1 MTYFVG
7 NVGNVRLRRNNEI
20 TLSASVKDAD
30 VTVVLNRVGFDNSI
44 DNLLTGDKVTIST
57 EDTRGLLFF
66 TVGSWVDG
74 EGVEQRT
81 FSAFVN
87 VNAAG
92 GLRFFPTF
100 ADAINNNRAV
110 EYQTQSFTGDPL
122 PVKLVVRDVSSNVLG
137 DVRNYTFN
145 TDREGLDATTLND
158 KFKRMYSAGLISGS
172 GSIDCLFN
180 NLTSGV
186 KETPLLMLQLIHRV
200 DIGSEFDCLLSITD
214 SENDPALSASDNI
227 YYEFTAMV
235 TRAGLELSAS
245 DIISCSIDF
254 VTTGEIKLLVGRPS
268 GYILKEDDDRLAL
281 NQSSMEFLLTEV
293 ED

>member
-1 MTYFVG
+1 MTYFLG
-7 NVGNVRLRRNNEI
+7 NLGNVRLRRNNEVA
-20 TLSASVKDAD
+20 LSALVKDAD
-30 VTVVLNRVGFDNSI
+30 VTVALNRVGFEDAP

-57 EDTRGLLFF
+57 TDPRGLLFF

-74 EGVEQRT
+74 EGVEQRS
-81 FSAFVN
+81 FSAFIN

-100 ADAINNNRAV
+100 ADAVNNNRAV
-110 EYQTQSFTGDPL
+110 EYQTKSFTGAPI
-122 PVKLVVRDVSSNVLG
+122 PIKLVVRDISENVLG
-137 DVRNYTFN
+137 DVTSYSFN

-158 KFKRMYSAGLISGS
+158 KFRRMYSAGLISGG
-172 GSIDCLFN
+172 GSIDCIFN
-180 NLTSGV
+180 TQTSGV

-214 SENDPALSASDNI
+214 SQNDSGLSASDNI

-235 TRAGLELSAS
+235 TRSGLELSATEL
-245 DIISCSIDF
+245 ISCSVDF

-268 GYILKEDDDRLAL
+268 GYILKEDDDRIAL
-281 NQSSMEFLLTEV
+281 NQNSLDFLLTEV

>member
-1 MTYFVG
+1 MTYFIG

-20 TLSASVKDAD
+20 TLSALVKDAD
-30 VTVVLNRVGFDNSI
+30 VTVVLNRIGFEAAT

-57 EDTRGLLFF
+57 PDPRGLLFF

-74 EGVEQRT
+74 EGVEQRS
-81 FSAFVN
+81 FSAFIN

-100 ADAINNNRAV
+100 ADAVNNNRAV
-110 EYQTQSFTGDPL
+110 EYQVQSFVGAPL
-122 PVKLVVRDVSSNVLG
+122 LVKLVVRDISANVLG
-137 DVRNYTFN
+137 DVISYTFN
-145 TDREGLDATTLND
+145 TDREGLDTTTLSD

-172 GSIDCLFN
+172 GKIDCLFN

-214 SENDPALSASDNI
+214 SANDPALSASDNI
-227 YYEFTAMV
+227 FYEFTAMV

-245 DIISCSIDF
+245 EVISCSIDF
-254 VTTGEIKLLVGRPS
+254 ITTGEIKLLVGRPS

-281 NQSSMEFLLTEV
+281 NQNSLAFLLTEV

>member
-1 MTYFVG
+1 MTYFIG

-20 TLSASVKDAD
+20 ALSALVKDAD
-30 VTVVLNRVGFDNSI
+30 VTVVLNRVGFETAT

-57 EDTRGLLFF
+57 ADPRGLLFF

-74 EGVEQRT
+74 EGVEQRS
-81 FSAFVN
+81 FSAHIN

-100 ADAINNNRAV
+100 ADAVNNNRAA
-110 EYQTQSFTGDPL
+110 EYQVQSFAGDPL
-122 PVKLVVRDVSSNVLG
+122 LIQLVVRDISANVLG
-137 DVRNYTFN
+137 DVTGYTFN

-172 GSIDCLFN
+172 GKIDCLFN
-180 NLTSGV
+180 NVTSGV

-214 SENDPALSASDNI
+214 SANDPALSASDNI

-235 TRAGLELSAS
+235 TRSGLELSGA
-245 DIISCSIDF
+245 DVISCSIDF

-281 NQSSMEFLLTEV
+281 NQNNLAFLLTEV

>member
-7 NVGNVRLRRNNEI
+7 NVGNVRLRRNNEVV
-20 TLSASVKDAD
+20 LSALVKDAD
-30 VTVVLNRVGFDNSI
+30 VTVALNRVGLEGAA

-57 EDTRGLLFF
+57 ADTRGLLFF
-66 TVGSWVDG
+66 AVGSWTDG
-74 EGVEQRT
+74 EGVEQRS
-81 FSAFVN
+81 FSAHVN

-100 ADAINNNRAV
+100 ADAVNNNRAV
-110 EYQTQSFTGDPL
+110 EYQVKSFTGDPL
-122 PVKLVVRDVSSNVLG
+122 LIQLVVRDIAANVLG
-137 DVRNYTFN
+137 DVTGYTFN

-172 GSIDCLFN
+172 GKIDCLFN

-214 SENDPALSASDNI
+214 SENDPALFASDNI
-227 YYEFTAMV
+227 YYEFAAMV

-268 GYILKEDDDRLAL
+268 GYILKEDDDRIAL
-281 NQSSMEFLLTEV
+281 NQDSLAFLLAEV

>member
-1 MTYFVG
+1 MTYFIG
-7 NVGNVRLRRNNEI
+7 NVGNVRLRRNNEVV
-20 TLSASVKDAD
+20 LSALVKDAD
-30 VTVVLNRVGFDNSI
+30 VTVALNRVGFEAAT

-57 EDTRGLLFF
+57 ADPRGLLFF

-74 EGVEQRT
+74 EGVEQLS
-81 FSAFVN
+81 FSAYIN

-100 ADAINNNRAV
+100 ADAVNNNRAA
-110 EYQTQSFTGDPL
+110 EYQVQSFVGDPL
-122 PVKLVVRDVSSNVLG
+122 LIQLVVRDISANVLG
-137 DVRNYTFN
+137 DVTGYTFN
-145 TDREGLDATTLND
+145 ADREGLDATTLND

-172 GSIDCLFN
+172 GKIDCLFN
-180 NLTSGV
+180 NVTSGV

-214 SENDPALSASDNI
+214 SANDPALSASDNI

-235 TRAGLELSAS
+235 TRSGLELSAS
-245 DIISCSIDF
+245 DVISCSIDF

-281 NQSSMEFLLTEV
+281 NQNSLAFLLTEV

>member
-7 NVGNVRLRRNNEI
+7 RVGNVRLRRNNEVV
-20 TLSASVKDAD
+20 LSALVKDAD
-30 VTVVLNRVGFDNSI
+30 VTVALNRIGFEGAA

-57 EDTRGLLFF
+57 ADTRGLLFF
-66 TVGSWVDG
+66 TVSSWVDG
-74 EGVEQRT
+74 EGVEQRS
-81 FSAFVN
+81 FSVFIN

-100 ADAINNNRAV
+100 ADAVNNNRAA
-110 EYQTQSFTGDPL
+110 EYQVKSFVGAPL
-122 PVKLVVRDVSSNVLG
+122 LVQLVVRDISANVLG
-137 DVRNYTFN
+137 DVTGYTFN

-172 GSIDCLFN
+172 GKIDCLFN
-180 NLTSGV
+180 NLSSGV

-214 SENDPALSASDNI
+214 SENDPALSASNNI
-227 YYEFTAMV
+227 YYEITAMV
-235 TRAGLELSAS
+235 TRSGLELSAS

-268 GYILKEDDDRLAL
+268 GYILKEDDDRIAL
-281 NQSSMEFLLTEV
+281 NQDSLAFLLAEV

>member
-7 NVGNVRLRRNNEI
+7 NVGNVRLRRNNAI
-20 TLSASVKDAD
+20 TLSAFVKDAD

-44 DNLLTGDKVTIST
+44 NNLLTGDKVTIST
-57 EDTRGLLFF
+57 DDTRGLLFF
-66 TVGSWVDG
+66 TAGSWVDG
-74 EGVEQRT
+74 EGVEQRS

-110 EYQTQSFTGDPL
+110 EYQTQSFTGAPL
-122 PVKLVVRDVSSNVLG
+122 LVKLVVRDVSSNVLG
-137 DVRNYTFN
+137 DVRSYTFN

-268 GYILKEDDDRLAL
+268 GYILKEDDDRIAL
-281 NQSSMEFLLTEV
+281 NQSSMDFLLTEV

>member
-1 MTYFVG
+1 MTYFIG
-7 NVGNVRLRRNNEI
+7 NVGNVRLRRNNAI
-20 TLSASVKDAD
+20 TLSAFVKDAD
-30 VTVVLNRVGFDNSI
+30 ITVVLNRVGFDNSI

-57 EDTRGLLFF
+57 DDTRGLVFF
-66 TVGSWVDG
+66 TTSSWVDG

-110 EYQTQSFTGDPL
+110 EYQTQSFTGAPL
-122 PVKLVVRDVSSNVLG
+122 LVKLVVRDVSSNVLG

-268 GYILKEDDDRLAL
+268 GYILKEDDDRIAL
-281 NQSSMEFLLTEV
+281 NQSSLDFLLTEV